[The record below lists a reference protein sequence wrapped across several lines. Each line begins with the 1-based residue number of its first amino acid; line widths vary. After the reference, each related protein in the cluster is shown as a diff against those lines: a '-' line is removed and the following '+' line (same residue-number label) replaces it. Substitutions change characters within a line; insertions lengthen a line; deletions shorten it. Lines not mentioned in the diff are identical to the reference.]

1 MSMIPSNFKK
11 QSGAALIISLV
22 LLIVRFVLLVGL
34 LIWVALDVSQKK
46 HAIIH
51 NFPIIGHFRY
61 WLEMIG
67 PELGDQVIH
76 VPGLTHVGAAAI
88 GRSAT
93 A

>member
-1 MSMIPSNFKK
+1 MPGS
-11 QSGAALIISLV
+11 AV
-22 LLIVRFVLLVGL
+22 LLTGGL
-34 LIWVALDVSQKK
+34 A
-46 HAIIH
+46 
-51 NFPIIGHFRY
+51 
-61 WLEMIG
+61 EMIG